1 MMVFQFYSKS
11 KKIDE
16 WLVIIRYMR
25 NYFNQAKLMDYH
37 LHWGDLESV
46 IQLISFAGLS
56 AMINA
61 AASQTIAI
69 DSLINVLAKK

>member
-1 MMVFQFYSKS
+1 
-11 KKIDE
+11 
-16 WLVIIRYMR
+16 
-25 NYFNQAKLMDYH
+25 MDYH

-61 AASQTIAI
+61 AASQTIVDI
-69 DSLINVLAKK
+69 VKGELVNFG